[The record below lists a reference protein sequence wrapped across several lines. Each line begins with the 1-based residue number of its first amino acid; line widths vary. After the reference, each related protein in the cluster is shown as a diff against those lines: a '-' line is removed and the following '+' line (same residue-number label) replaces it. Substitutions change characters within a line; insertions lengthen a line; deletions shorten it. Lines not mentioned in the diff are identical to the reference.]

1 VGRELP
7 SARRCRPDD
16 VWRLRAFLRNAVV
29 ADADRP
35 RTWSAARLDYT
46 CAHVLPAV
54 AGLALHDVAWVW
66 EAGTAI
72 VALALPDGPLG
83 EAHLSLAPAYR
94 DGPLLAE
101 VLERAEASLA
111 ARDADGR
118 SRLVVWTHVDD
129 ERRVELLRERGYA
142 PSGVVE
148 RVYRRLLTPDVDPPT
163 PPAGYRIRPL
173 GDGLDLL
180 ERCYASGL
188 AFHDGDH
195 AVAVE
200 NRDDPSWYRRIQR
213 APLYRRDLDLVA
225 VADDGAVAGFVTA
238 WFDDVT
244 RDALLE
250 PVGVVP
256 AHRQRGLARALVA
269 SALACVAHR
278 GALRAFVGGY
288 DDAAHALYGAL
299 LGDGSDDIAAWRRS
313 W

>member
-1 VGRELP
+1 
-7 SARRCRPDD
+7 
-16 VWRLRAFLRNAVV
+16 VWRLRAFLRDAVV
-29 ADADRP
+29 ADAGRP

-46 CAHVLPAV
+46 SAHVLPAV

-66 EAGTAI
+66 EVGTTV

-94 DGPLLAE
+94 DGPLLAD
-101 VLERAEASLA
+101 VLERAEASLS
-111 ARDADGR
+111 ARDAQGR
-118 SRLVVWTHVDD
+118 SSLVVWAHVDD

-142 PSGVVE
+142 PTGVAE
-148 RVYRRLLTPDVDPPT
+148 HVYRRSLTPDVEAPT
-163 PPAGYRIRPL
+163 PPQGYRIRPL
-173 GDGLDLL
+173 GDGLELL

-200 NRDDPSWYRRIQR
+200 NRDDPRWYRRIQH

-225 VADDGAVAGFVTA
+225 VAADGAVAGFVTA

-256 AHRQRGLARALVA
+256 AHRRRGLGRALVT
-269 SALACVAHR
+269 SALSRVARR
-278 GALRAFVGGY
+278 GALRAYVGGY
-288 DDAAHALYGAL
+288 GGAADALYGTL
-299 LGDGSDDIAAWRRS
+299 LSDGRDDVAAWRRS